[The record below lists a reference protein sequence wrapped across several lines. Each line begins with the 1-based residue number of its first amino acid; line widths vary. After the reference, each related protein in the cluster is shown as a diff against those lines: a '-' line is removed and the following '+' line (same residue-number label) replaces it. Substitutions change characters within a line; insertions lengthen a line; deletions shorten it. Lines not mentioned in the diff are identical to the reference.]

1 MANIQITWKYEDRM
15 KTSKYQ
21 FLEAPFDN
29 RTAFPADIEVKVADS
44 GKYNKSISLVFY
56 FK

>member
-1 MANIQITWKYEDRM
+1 M